1 MTSLNICITW
11 LWSFSMMINT
21 GKSKIYGRLWYVGEC
36 SRSQIL
42 FFFFFFSNYSFTFLW
57 VFFPSCQSKMHW
69 EQWESYSFMKFI
81 IVLLVV
87 ICTSYT
93 QEMVVKVL
101 KSIQLFFFIMYLP
114 VFYIVYFIKTY
125 LQCIKASN

>member
-1 MTSLNICITW
+1 MLENV
-11 LWSFSMMINT
+11 LDHSFF
-21 GKSKIYGRLWYVGEC
+21 C
-36 SRSQIL
+36 
-42 FFFFFFSNYSFTFLW
+42 FFFVFFSNYSFTFLW

-69 EQWESYSFMKFI
+69 EQWVSYSFMKFI

-101 KSIQLFFFIMYLP
+101 KSIQQKKL
-114 VFYIVYFIKTY
+114 
-125 LQCIKASN
+125 